1 MKASDVKVAAGRAE
15 LTRDGIVDRA
25 VAIADAEGLDAV
37 SIRRLAQE
45 LGVTPM
51 ALYWHVQN
59 KDELLAAMGDRLYA
73 GLALPTDPTR
83 PWDARLHEL
92 MVALVAGLRRH
103 PALLSLAF
111 ARVLACADGLTLT
124 ETGLAILREGGFS
137 AREAANIAAQLLR
150 TALGLV
156 TDEPGTEDGRPELA
170 ERLDQ
175 KRALIAALPA
185 DLYPRLIESGDDL
198 LDCADQAG
206 YDAFGIDLFIAGVRA
221 LATG

>member
-1 MKASDVKVAAGRAE
+1 
-15 LTRDGIVDRA
+15 
-25 VAIADAEGLDAV
+25 
-37 SIRRLAQE
+37 
-45 LGVTPM
+45 M

-73 GLALPTDPTR
+73 DLDLPHDPSR
-83 PWDARLHEL
+83 PWDERLHEL
-92 MVALVAGLRRH
+92 MVAVVTGLRRH

-111 ARVLACADGLTLT
+111 ARVLACPDGLTLT

-137 AREAANIAAQLLR
+137 ARAAANIAAQLLR

-156 TDEPGTEDGRPELA
+156 TDEPGTENGRPELDEHLA
-170 ERLDQ
+170 Q
-175 KRALIAALPA
+175 KRALVAALPA

-198 LDCADQAG
+198 LGCADQAG

-221 LATG
+221 LACA